1 MPYTAHAQL
10 DQAWSD
16 FAREA
21 GDHRVASWGGW
32 PGLVMFVAGVP
43 VFFFEGH
50 PPAGGIVS
58 WQHPRPRTFWRMW
71 GRAVRTRP
79 NTDADVGA
87 RGWLGREEGPV
98 PDLCRN
104 WRQLR
109 TTGDNRPGRKSNND
123 NARVVWSSPLA
134 PRSFEL
140 RILSRKGSGFDS
152 RRSHLRSS
160 NYLEQSV
167 LTTQA
172 PLEAYP

>member
-1 MPYTAHAQL
+1 MRHH
-10 DQAWSD
+10 
-16 FAREA
+16 
-21 GDHRVASWGGW
+21 G
-32 PGLVMFVAGVP
+32 
-43 VFFFEGH
+43 EGSV
-50 PPAGGIVS
+50 IQRS
-58 WQHPRPRTFWRMW
+58 SKSTDKTM
-71 GRAVRTRP
+71 AVR
-79 NTDADVGA
+79 
-87 RGWLGREEGPV
+87 REEGPV

-134 PRSFEL
+134 SRSFEL

>member
-1 MPYTAHAQL
+1 MRHHGEG
-10 DQAWSD
+10 SV
-16 FAREA
+16 FRR
-21 GDHRVASWGGW
+21 GRVWYVQYS
-32 PGLVMFVAGVP
+32 
-43 VFFFEGH
+43 H
-50 PPAGGIVS
+50 N
-58 WQHPRPRTFWRMW
+58 
-71 GRAVRTRP
+71 GRVIQRSSKSTDKTMAVR
-79 NTDADVGA
+79 
-87 RGWLGREEGPV
+87 REEGPV